1 MAEVIK
7 TVLVPYSAQQ
17 MFGLVADVEAYPTF
31 LPWCGGARVSAQADG
46 SVLAEV
52 DIAFK
57 GLKQSFCTRN
67 LNTPGERIDM
77 SLHSGPFRSLAGHWR
92 FQALNDQACKVAFE
106 LDYHFSSRILEK
118 LVGPV
123 FAHITGSFVDA
134 FVQRAERLYGAGGS
148 GTSGAAAEPVV
159 GQGPSD

>member
-31 LPWCGGARVSAQADG
+31 LPWCGGARVAPQPDG

-67 LNTPGERIDM
+67 VNVSGQRIDM
-77 SLHSGPFRSLAGHWR
+77 SLHSGPFKSLAGHWQ
-92 FQALNDQACKVAFE
+92 FQVLNDQACKVQFE

-134 FVQRAERLYGAGGS
+134 FVQRAERLYGTGAPTGQPSRGPAG
-148 GTSGAAAEPVV
+148 
-159 GQGPSD
+159 

>member
-1 MAEVIK
+1 MA
-7 TVLVPYSAQQ
+7 P
-17 MFGLVADVEAYPTF
+17 
-31 LPWCGGARVSAQADG
+31 QADG

-67 LNTPGERIDM
+67 LNIAGERIDM
-77 SLHSGPFRSLAGHWR
+77 SLHSGPFKSLTGHWQ
-92 FQALNDQACKVAFE
+92 FQALNDQACKVQFE

-134 FVQRAERLYGAGGS
+134 FVQRAERLYGAGGLAGQAS
-148 GTSGAAAEPVV
+148 GGSG
-159 GQGPSD
+159 G